1 MMMAGTHT
9 ASERLNARRA
19 GSTTQAKRRVVIR
32 YRAATRHR
40 VVIGYRAVIRHHVS
54 IRHRV
59 MINRRVII
67 NRRVV
72 IRYRV
77 VIGYRAVIRHH
88 VSIRHRVVINHRMM
102 INHRVVIRHRAAT
115 GHRVVIGYR
124 AGTVT
129 MQYGT
134 GTVASVRNVTMS
146 HISDM
151 PGVPYPS
158 AMTRCD
164 ATTGGGTPSVIIRRG
179 TTATTPHWHTP
190 SATTRRGF
198 TTRHGFTTRRGFA
211 AGVVLPA
218 PDGASHLSEML
229 RGSVVEE
236 IFLLDFSTVL
246 CEEGSV
252 LFWKRHTAVVFLLPG
267 NVAHD
272 LVFFVITLRES
283 GILFGPAFEKREMRV
298 GLEPF
303 AGGDLELL
311 DELGHRQGGRQG
323 DEKMHVIGHAPDTV
337 KVAPLVPD
345 ESIHVGV
352 KFPLMFLH
360 DGGDPGVR
368 AENDVVIRLCV
379 THNFVHSFCYYFVHC
394 MMITERCPDYC
405 VGRISPRCFF
415 LLHTPDTSRYGYD
428 TTTRRGFAACMVL
441 IAPDG
446 ASHVSDMVRHSVRDV
461 PPHTASERRHAH
473 RAINTTQ
480 AKRSVVI
487 TQNTQRICKQ

>member
-1 MMMAGTHT
+1 MMAGTHT

-40 VVIGYRAVIRHHVS
+40 VS
-54 IRHRV
+54 IR
-59 MINRRVII
+59 
-67 NRRVV
+67 
-72 IRYRV
+72 
-77 VIGYRAVIRHH
+77 
-88 VSIRHRVVINHRMM
+88 HRMM
-102 INHRVVIRHRAAT
+102 INRRAAT
-115 GHRVVIGYR
+115 GYRAVIGYR

-134 GTVASVRNVTMS
+134 GTVASVRNETMS

-164 ATTGGGTPSVIIRRG
+164 ATTGGGTPSTIIWCR
-179 TTATTPHWHTP
+179 TPF
-190 SATTRRGF
+190 A

-236 IFLLDFSTVL
+236 IFLLDFNTVL

-283 GILFGPAFEKREMRV
+283 GVLFCPAFEKREMRV

-323 DEKMHVIGHAPDTV
+323 DEKMHVIGHAADTV

-345 ESIHVGV
+345 ESIHVGIQLPFV
-352 KFPLMFLH
+352 LLH
-360 DGGDPGVR
+360 DGGDSGVR

-415 LLHTPDTSRYGYD
+415 LLHTPGTSRYGYD
-428 TTTRRGFAACMVL
+428 ARAFCMRRVDGTHTAVIATRRVIGDRTITTRRGTTVTTPHWHTPSVTTRRGFAACMVL
-441 IAPDG
+441 IAPNG
-446 ASHVSDMVRHSVRDV
+446 TFHVSDMGRHSVRDV
-461 PPHTASERRHAH
+461 SPHTASERRHAR
-473 RAINTTQ
+473 RAGSTTQ
-480 AKRSVVI
+480 AKRRVVI

>member
-1 MMMAGTHT
+1 MMAGTHT

-40 VVIGYRAVIRHHVS
+40 VVIGYRAATRH
-54 IRHRV
+54 
-59 MINRRVII
+59 
-67 NRRVV
+67 RVV
-72 IRYRV
+72 IRYR
-77 VIGYRAVIRHH
+77 AAT
-88 VSIRHRVVINHRMM
+88 RHRVVIR
-102 INHRVVIRHRAAT
+102 
-115 GHRVVIGYR
+115 YR

-134 GTVASVRNVTMS
+134 GTVAAVRNETMS

-179 TTATTPHWHTP
+179 C
-190 SATTRRGF
+190 
-198 TTRHGFTTRRGFA
+198 A

-246 CEEGSV
+246 CEECSV

-337 KVAPLVPD
+337 KVASLVPD

-352 KFPLMFLH
+352 QLPLIFLH

-379 THNFVHSFCYYFVHC
+379 THNFVHSFCCYFVQC

-415 LLHTPDTSRYGYD
+415 LLHTPGTSRYGYD
-428 TTTRRGFAACMVL
+428 ARAFCMRCVDGTHTAVIATRRGTSVTTRRGFAACMVL
-441 IAPDG
+441 IAPNG
-446 ASHVSDMVRHSVRDV
+446 ASHVSDMGCHSVRDV
-461 PPHTASERRHAH
+461 PPHTASERRHAR
-473 RAINTTQ
+473 RAGSTTQ
-480 AKRSVVI
+480 AKRRVVI
-487 TQNTQRICKQ
+487 HRNATCRYRYKNIQRLCKQ

>member
-1 MMMAGTHT
+1 MMAGTHT

-32 YRAATRHR
+32 YRAATRNR

-54 IRHRV
+54 IRRRV
-59 MINRRVII
+59 MINRRATIDHRVVIGD
-67 NRRVV
+67 RVV
-72 IRYRV
+72 IRYHAMIRRRV
-77 VIGYRAVIRHH
+77 
-88 VSIRHRVVINHRMM
+88 M
-102 INHRVVIRHRAAT
+102 
-115 GHRVVIGYR
+115 IGYR

-134 GTVASVRNVTMS
+134 GTVASVRNETMS

-164 ATTGGGTPSVIIRRG
+164 ATTGGGTPSVIIRHG
-179 TTATTPHWHTP
+179 TTAITRHWHTP
-190 SATTRRGF
+190 SATTR
-198 TTRHGFTTRRGFA
+198 HGFA

-252 LFWKRHTAVVFLLPG
+252 LFRKRHTAVVFLLPG

-405 VGRISPRCFF
+405 VGRISPICFF
-415 LLHTPDTSRYGYD
+415 LLHTPGTSRYGYD

-446 ASHVSDMVRHSVRDV
+446 ASRVSDMVRHSVRDV

-480 AKRSVVI
+480 AKHSVVI

>member
-54 IRHRV
+54 IRRRV
-59 MINRRVII
+59 MINRRATID
-67 NRRVV
+67 
-72 IRYRV
+72 
-77 VIGYRAVIRHH
+77 HH
-88 VSIRHRVVINHRMM
+88 VM
-102 INHRVVIRHRAAT
+102 
-115 GHRVVIGYR
+115 IGYR

-134 GTVASVRNVTMS
+134 GTVASVRNETMS

-179 TTATTPHWHTP
+179 RTPSTIIWCRTP

-198 TTRHGFTTRRGFA
+198 TTRRGCA

-246 CEEGSV
+246 GEEGSV
-252 LFWKRHTAVVFLLPG
+252 LFRKRHTAVVFLLPG
-267 NVAHD
+267 NVAHN

-323 DEKMHVIGHAPDTV
+323 DEKMHVIGHAADTV

-345 ESIHVGV
+345 ESIHVGIQLPFV
-352 KFPLMFLH
+352 FLH
-360 DGGDPGVR
+360 DGGDSGVR

-428 TTTRRGFAACMVL
+428 TTTRRGFAATTPHWHTPSATTRRGFAAGMVL

-446 ASHVSDMVRHSVRDV
+446 ASHVSDMGRHSVRDV
-461 PPHTASERRHAH
+461 PPHTASERRHAR
-473 RAINTTQ
+473 RAGSTTQ
-480 AKRSVVI
+480 AKRRVVI
-487 TQNTQRICKQ
+487 KRSAVW

>member
-19 GSTTQAKRRVVIR
+19 GSTTQAKRRVVI
-32 YRAATRHR
+32 
-40 VVIGYRAVIRHHVS
+40 GYRAMID
-54 IRHRV
+54 HRA
-59 MINRRVII
+59 MFNR
-67 NRRVV
+67 
-72 IRYRV
+72 
-77 VIGYRAVIRHH
+77 
-88 VSIRHRVVINHRMM
+88 
-102 INHRVVIRHRAAT
+102 RAAT

-134 GTVASVRNVTMS
+134 GTVVSVRNETMS

-190 SATTRRGF
+190 SATARRGF
-198 TTRHGFTTRRGFA
+198 TTRRGCA

-246 CEEGSV
+246 GEEGSV

-379 THNFVHSFCYYFVHC
+379 THNFVHSFCCYFVHC
-394 MMITERCPDYC
+394 MMITERFPDYC

-415 LLHTPDTSRYGYD
+415 LLHTPGTSRYGYD
-428 TTTRRGFAACMVL
+428 TTTRRGFAAGMVL

-487 TQNTQRICKQ
+487 CRSAV